1 MGVRRGMASREA
13 QLRPSERRDPHF
25 ALLAASMTEAFF
37 LFMMMGYGPVYL
49 RLYWHAPVLLAS
61 EAAALPSLATFVG
74 STAWG
79 YGLRRWGVRR
89 VAVVGLTGYV
99 ATAAAIL
106 AASTPIAYVV
116 GVTLCTLLSSA
127 LAPATLAYLVRGR
140 GMGARLAE
148 RLQWQS
154 AGWLV
159 GGVLG
164 GYLFGLGRPV
174 FLALMAVLGLAAA
187 GSLVTVVQAADPEPR
202 SVDGPPAVSSR
213 LLPALWVLVVIP
225 FFFAYA
231 GNEGFFVNLG
241 LYLHGLHVDPEW
253 VGWTA
258 AISTTLGWLAAK
270 PSGRL
275 ADRLGGATLLGAV
288 LAVYV
293 AGYGA
298 MAVLPWPPFV
308 IAVLGL
314 PLYPLL
320 TLGAQRA
327 AAERA
332 HGAAQAAALGI
343 LNGVGGLATFLG
355 GTLMGGVEAR
365 FGTISAP
372 WVAAG
377 LVLAAFMVLLGGR
390 LVGRPTSDEP
400 VAGPGRPIQ

>member
-1 MGVRRGMASREA
+1 MGVQRGMASRED

-89 VAVVGLTGYV
+89 VAVVGLLGYV
-99 ATAAAIL
+99 ATAAAIV
-106 AASTPIAYVV
+106 AASSPAVYVA
-116 GVTLCTLLSSA
+116 GVTAFTLLSSA

-140 GMGARLAE
+140 GMGARLAQ

-154 AGWLV
+154 AGWLG

-164 GYLFGLGRPV
+164 GYLFGLGREVFPV
-174 FLALMAVLGLAAA
+174 LMAVLGLAAV
-187 GSLVTVVQAADPEPR
+187 GSLATVVQAADPEPGSDGGR
-202 SVDGPPAVSSR
+202 PSVAAR
-213 LLPALWVLVVIP
+213 FLPALWALVVIP

-293 AGYGA
+293 AGYGT
-298 MAVLPWPPFV
+298 MALLSWPPLV
-308 IAVLGL
+308 IAILGL

-355 GTLMGGVEAR
+355 GTLMGGVESR
-365 FGTISAP
+365 FGTSTAP

-377 LVLAAFMVLLGGR
+377 LVLAAFIVLLAGR
-390 LVGRPTSDEP
+390 VVGSAAPAEP
-400 VAGPGRPIQ
+400 VA